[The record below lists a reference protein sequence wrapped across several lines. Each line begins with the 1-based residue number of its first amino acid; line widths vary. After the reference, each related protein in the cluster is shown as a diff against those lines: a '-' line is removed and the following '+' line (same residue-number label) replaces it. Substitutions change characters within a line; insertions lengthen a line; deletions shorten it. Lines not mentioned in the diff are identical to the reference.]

1 MPGNDQAKPPLGE
14 RERSFEAGAEGG
26 YQTDAFSRNDE
37 EGVAADDAGQ
47 PDEVEGAEP
56 IVAAG
61 EADGYQTDAFSRG
74 DAEGV
79 PQEALTEP
87 QRKASA
93 TPAPASEAI
102 QRKAVDDAD
111 SRDARPP
118 MDPREG
124 GVR

>member
-56 IVAAG
+56 VVAAG
-61 EADGYQTDAFSRG
+61 AEDGYQTDAFSRG
-74 DAEGV
+74 DEEGV

-87 QRKASA
+87 QRKA
-93 TPAPASEAI
+93 APAAEANPEAAM
-102 QRKAVDDAD
+102 RKAVDDAD

-118 MDPREG
+118 MDPSEG

>member
-1 MPGNDQAKPPLGE
+1 MPGNDQAKPPVGE

-37 EGVAADDAGQ
+37 EGVAADDAGK
-47 PDEVEGAEP
+47 PDEVEGSEP

-79 PQEALTEP
+79 PQEALSQP
-87 QRKASA
+87 PRKATA
-93 TPAPASEAI
+93 APEPAPEAT

-111 SRDARPP
+111 SREARPP

>member
-1 MPGNDQAKPPLGE
+1 MAQNQDPKPPVGE

-47 PDEVEGAEP
+47 PDEVEGSEP
-56 IVAAG
+56 LVSAG
-61 EADGYQTDAFSRG
+61 AADGYQTDAFSRG
-74 DAEGV
+74 DEEGV
-79 PQEALTEP
+79 PQAALTEP
-87 QRKASA
+87 QREAA
-93 TPAPASEAI
+93 APAQTPESM

-111 SRDARPP
+111 SRDAQPR